1 MKILVIRFS
10 SIGDIVLCSPV
21 LRCLKNALPATE
33 IHFLTKKKFAGLL
46 EFNPHLKKIHA
57 LDESLK
63 EVRQNLK
70 DEHFDLI
77 IDLHSSLR
85 SRWICLLLGRPVLSV
100 KKRNF
105 DKWLLV
111 RFGWNRLGTEHVVE
125 RYMQTLK
132 PLKIEADN
140 EGLEFYPCDCEKPED
155 SELPD
160 FYKDGHFAVFSI
172 GGTHFTKRM
181 PAPKWMELLHKF
193 PCPVIIAGGKEDME
207 EAARIEKAGKLAGK
221 TIFNACGKFTIGGTA
236 HLIRQ
241 SKLIVSHDTGLMH
254 IAAAFQKPVVCIW
267 GNTVP
272 AFGFYPWKT
281 DYYNLEVKNLSCR
294 PCTRIGKASCPKGHF
309 FCMDHQDLRQE
320 GLWNFINKA
329 LNR

>member
-1 MKILVIRFS
+1 LKILVIRFS

-21 LRCLKNALPATE
+21 LRCLKNAFPKTE

-57 LDESLK
+57 LDESLSALK
-63 EVRQNLK
+63 QNLK
-70 DEHFDLI
+70 EEEFDLI

-85 SRWICLLLGRPVLSV
+85 SRWLCLLLGRPVLSV
-100 KKRNF
+100 RKRGF

-111 RFGWNRLGTEHVVE
+111 RFGWNRLGSEHVVE
-125 RYMQTLK
+125 RYMKTLK
-132 PLKIEADN
+132 PLGIEPDN
-140 EGLEFYPCDCEKPED
+140 KGLEFYPCDCEKPQA
-155 SELPD
+155 SELPA
-160 FYKDGHFAVFSI
+160 FYEEGNFAVFSI

-181 PAPKWMELLHKF
+181 PSPKWMEFLLKF
-193 PCPVIIAGGKEDME
+193 PCPVILAGGKEDME

-221 TIFNACGKFTIGGTA
+221 SVFNACGKFTIGGTA

-241 SKLIVSHDTGLMH
+241 SKLVISHDTGMMH

-281 DYYNLEVKNLSCR
+281 PHFNLEVKHLTCR
-294 PCTRIGKASCPKGHF
+294 PCTRIGKGSCPKGHF
-309 FCMDHQDLRQE
+309 FCMEQQDLQQE
-320 GLWNFINKA
+320 GLWNFIRQA
-329 LNR
+329 LKD